1 MAQGTAGLSYEGA
14 ALFREAVKTGSK
26 VSQAGLKLPV

>member
-1 MAQGTAGLSYEGA
+1 MAQGTAGLSYEGYEGA

-26 VSQAGLKLPV
+26 VS